1 MARPSNKI
9 APAAKAPAAKA
20 PAAAAKAEKAEAKIT
35 PVVAKNKATAA
46 AKATQGA
53 QTPATR
59 AAAAATNKLAKDYLE
74 AQASPG
80 YKGVGSNFYTPPTP
94 YIAPKDKGPKDTPG
108 TWTPPPPVPPEV
120 VPVPP
125 VKGGLGQSRNI
136 RENYL
141 KTIKTLTSQLLQSAD
156 SLLFAYNFKSIERMI
171 SYTLELDDQN
181 QRQSQIVSNIK
192 RSFSG
197 VPLTELQIRDR
208 LNAVINQIS
217 QEIGDLTPATTKLA
231 KFGIKKDNES
241 FKGGTPRIQNSR
253 AVYDMELKLPSLEG
267 FNYSVTYRI
276 KCFDID

>member
-1 MARPSNKI
+1 MPPLKQTGGGSKAV
-9 APAAKAPAAKA
+9 PAQAVKAQ
-20 PAAAAKAEKAEAKIT
+20 KAEEKIT
-35 PVVAKNKATAA
+35 PTVAKNKATAA

-59 AAAAATNKLAKDYLE
+59 AAAAAATSLANKYLE

-94 YIAPKDKGPKDTPG
+94 YIAPKDLGPGPGGPGPEDPG
-108 TWTPPPPVPPEV
+108 TPTPQPATPI
-120 VPVPP
+120 PP
-125 VKGGLGQSRNI
+125 VKGGIASSRNI
-136 RENYL
+136 RPGYL
-141 KTIKTLTSQLLQSAD
+141 ELIKKLTSDLLKSAD
-156 SLLFAYNFKSIERMI
+156 NLLFTYNFQTIERLV
-171 SYTLELDDQN
+171 SYSLDSDDQA

-208 LNAVINQIS
+208 LNSVINQIS
-217 QEIGDLTPATTKLA
+217 EEIGDLTPASTKLA
-231 KFGIKKDNES
+231 KFGMKKDNTP

-253 AVYDMELKLPSLEG
+253 AIYDLELKLPSLEG